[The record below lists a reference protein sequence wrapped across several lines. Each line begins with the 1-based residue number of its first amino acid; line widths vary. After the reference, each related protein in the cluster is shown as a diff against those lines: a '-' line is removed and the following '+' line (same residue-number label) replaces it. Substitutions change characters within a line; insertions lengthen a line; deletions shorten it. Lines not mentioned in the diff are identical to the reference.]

1 MFSLFAVSQI
11 IYTLAARGSP
21 AGKNTVDRNFEEYI
35 LRLYDTLMFLDICIA
50 YFFGGMMY
58 IFVL

>member
-50 YFFGGMMY
+50 YFL
-58 IFVL
+58 VA